1 MGTLACGFL
10 SSDVVTPFL
19 GCCVPRGETRTLVGR
34 GGAVGR
40 SGLGPL
46 VLRSGEPGLG
56 AGPPPSLQLRV
67 YVWGGGE
74 RTHRQLGRVPGVCM
88 RACMFK
94 ATGPRGPGDSRREG
108 PRCWRAV
115 CVLQAAFCHG
125 ILCPP
130 HPRPARSLGPLL
142 GECPFRAFWGDPGR
156 NVIRDPGARDSF
168 PSPSCG
174 KVNLLGCSTAIKKAP
189 VPATHSCVEKP
200 HR

>member
-1 MGTLACGFL
+1 MACGFL

-74 RTHRQLGRVPGVCM
+74 RTHRQLGRAPGVCV

-115 CVLQAAFCHG
+115 CVLPGCLLPWHPLSSPPQTSQESRASAWRTSIQG
-125 ILCPP
+125 ILGRSWSQRD
-130 HPRPARSLGPLL
+130 PRPWSTWLLSL
-142 GECPFRAFWGDPGR
+142 
-156 NVIRDPGARDSF
+156 SF
-168 PSPSCG
+168 LWKSHP
-174 KVNLLGCSTAIKKAP
+174 LGCSTAIKKAL